1 MGIPQGQ
8 TRFISN
14 VKLTGNAQDIV
25 VVGRVAGERVE
36 IPFYV
41 KAFVIVPI
49 CCVVSELVVI
59 SINREAFIVVAGS
72 QLIAH
77 GHRNKFVSYF
87 VFAVLP
93 VKRCRPND
101 VGPGCIFASVS

>member
-1 MGIPQGQ
+1 M
-8 TRFISN
+8 
-14 VKLTGNAQDIV
+14 KLTGNAEGIV

-36 IPFYV
+36 ISFYV

-59 SINREAFIVVAGS
+59 SINCEAFIVVAGS

-77 GHRNKFVSYF
+77 RSWAQK
-87 VFAVLP
+87 
-93 VKRCRPND
+93 
-101 VGPGCIFASVS
+101 